1 MFGKLSWDAIPIDQP
16 ISMAASAVSALAIT
30 GVLAWVVLAG
40 HWPYLWRGWITSLDH
55 RRIGVMY
62 VLLALVMLA
71 RGFADALM
79 MRSQQAVAFRAPGY
93 LPPEHYNQV
102 FSAHGTIMVV
112 FAAMPF
118 VIGLMTYAVPL
129 RLGLRRVAYP
139 ALHAVGFWLAVAGAT
154 LVNISL
160 VVGGFASTGWVPV
173 PPLSEPKYAPEV
185 GVDYDLWAVQI
196 AGIGL
201 LLAGINLVATIL
213 GRRVPGARSRP
224 LPVFCWAALGTGLLI
239 LAAVPALLTAL
250 ALLTL
255 DRTLGFRFF
264 APDAG
269 GSIAAFTTLVQAWA
283 YPQLYILILPI
294 LGVVSEV
301 TAAACGRPLS
311 GRRTMVAAVIAIAA
325 AGLAVWLDRLLAL
338 WTGAGA
344 GGVSGMADAVA
355 AAAIGVMLYH
365 WLATILGGR
374 VRLDTPLLWALGA
387 MATLALGVITGLL
400 LAMLPTDAGVRAS
413 LAAVAQFHALAGAVL
428 FGAVA
433 GYAAWFPRA
442 FGLPLADD
450 WGRAAFWFT
459 LAGLL
464 LTFVPLAAAGRLG
477 MLPRLQSYDVAAW
490 QPWMIA
496 AAAGTAVALCG
507 GACLVAQLAAS
518 ILDAAGVPRRDGLRP
533 RAGEVPR
540 TNPAG
545 FLCGVFATAL
555 GFGAIWHIWWLAAPG
570 AAGIAATLL
579 ALGWR
584 SAPLSRHRDAR
595 PAAAAHYRSPRRS

>member
-16 ISMAASAVSALAIT
+16 TAMAASAAVALAIT
-30 GVLAWVVLAG
+30 GLLGWIVLAG
-40 HWPYLWRGWITSLDH
+40 HWPYLWRGWVTSLDH

-62 VLLALVMLA
+62 VLLAVVMLA

-79 MRSQQAVAFRAPGY
+79 MRSQQAVAFQAPGY

-118 VIGLMTYAVPL
+118 LIGLMTYAVPL
-129 RLGLRRVAYP
+129 RLGLRGVAFP
-139 ALHAVGFWLAVAGAT
+139 ALHAIGFWLAVAGAT

-160 VVGGFASTGWVPV
+160 VVGGFAATGWVPA

-196 AGIGL
+196 AGIGM
-201 LLAGINLVATIL
+201 LLAGFNLVAMIL
-213 GRRVPGARSRP
+213 KRPAPGPRRP
-224 LPVFCWAALGTGLLI
+224 LPVFGWAALATGLLI

-255 DRTLGFRFF
+255 DRTLGLRFF
-264 APDAG
+264 APEAG
-269 GSIAAFTTLVQAWA
+269 GSAAAFTTLVQAWA
-283 YPQLYILILPI
+283 YPQLHILILPV

-311 GRRTMVAAVIAIAA
+311 GRRAMVTAVIAIAA
-325 AGLAVWLDRLLAL
+325 AGLAVWLERLLAL
-338 WTGAGA
+338 WTGSGPD
-344 GGVSGMADAVA
+344 GVSGVADAVVA
-355 AAAIGVMLYH
+355 VAIGAMLYH

-374 VRLDTPLLWALGA
+374 VRPAAPLLWALGA
-387 MATLALGVITGLL
+387 MATLALGVVAGLL
-400 LAMLPTDAGVRAS
+400 LAALPADAGVRAS

-433 GYAAWFPRA
+433 GYLAWLPRV
-442 FGLPLADD
+442 FGIPLDD
-450 WGRAAFWFT
+450 GWGRAAFWLT

-464 LTFVPLAAAGRLG
+464 LTFVPLAAAGLLG

-490 QPWMIA
+490 HPWMMA

-507 GACLVAQLAAS
+507 GGCLVAQLAVS
-518 ILDAAGVPRRDGLRP
+518 ILDGAGTPRRDGLRP
-533 RAGEVPR
+533 RPGEVPR
-540 TNPAG
+540 TSPAG
-545 FLCGVFATAL
+545 FLCGVCATTT
-555 GFGAIWHIWWLAAPG
+555 GFGAIWHIWWLAG
-570 AAGIAATLL
+570 LGTVGLTATLL
-579 ALGWR
+579 AAAWR
-584 SAPLSRHRDAR
+584 PALRHRDAR
-595 PAAAAHYRSPRRS
+595 PAAAAHWRSPRRS